1 MLQIFFNKHI
11 YFFYTFIFMKKIIGV
26 LLVSITL
33 FSCSKDKQ
41 CYTCTFGTS
50 NGVTPPSRE
59 YCGPLPTTFKDAN
72 GNELQSFCT
81 PK

>member
-1 MLQIFFNKHI
+1 
-11 YFFYTFIFMKKIIGV
+11 MKKIIV
-26 LLVSITL
+26 LLLVVTTL

-50 NGVTPPSRE
+50 NGVTPPAKE
-59 YCGPLPTTFKDAN
+59 YCGPMPVIFKDAS
-72 GNELQSFCT
+72 GNELQSYCI

>member
-1 MLQIFFNKHI
+1 MLQIYFSKHI
-11 YFFYTFIFMKKIIGV
+11 YFFYTFIFMKKLIGV
-26 LLVSITL
+26 LLVVITMV
-33 FSCSKDKQ
+33 SCSKDKQ

-50 NGVTPPSRE
+50 NGVTPPAKE
-59 YCGPLPTTFKDAN
+59 YCGPMPATFKDAS